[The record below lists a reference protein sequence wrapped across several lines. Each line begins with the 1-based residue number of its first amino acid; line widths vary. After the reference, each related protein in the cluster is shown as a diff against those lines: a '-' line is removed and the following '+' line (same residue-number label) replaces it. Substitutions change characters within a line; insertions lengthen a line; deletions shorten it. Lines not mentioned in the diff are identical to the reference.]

1 MQEVSMGHFPHGSH
15 LYCLPRQSRPL
26 SSLLWEPLWYFL
38 ILKHGI
44 GRQARQPW
52 RRHMLELR
60 FKTLM
65 IAITQFPVLGIVF
78 VQQPI
83 VLQSLWAWVMVAVG
97 TLSEYEHV
105 TQALT
110 VWPCLSFLPLFR
122 FWHFEWPNWQEK
134 KFDISYLFTGL
145 TNTGKKQSQKQR
157 DFPTSC
163 LPLEINFRLHR
174 ASWEGPFRKVSWLC
188 PARIFTLT
196 WTKR

>member
-122 FWHFEWPNWQEK
+122 FWHFEWPK
-134 KFDISYLFTGL
+134 LA
-145 TNTGKKQSQKQR
+145 GKKVWYKL
-157 DFPTSC
+157 FV
-163 LPLEINFRLHR
+163 H
-174 ASWEGPFRKVSWLC
+174 
-188 PARIFTLT
+188 
-196 WTKR
+196 WTH